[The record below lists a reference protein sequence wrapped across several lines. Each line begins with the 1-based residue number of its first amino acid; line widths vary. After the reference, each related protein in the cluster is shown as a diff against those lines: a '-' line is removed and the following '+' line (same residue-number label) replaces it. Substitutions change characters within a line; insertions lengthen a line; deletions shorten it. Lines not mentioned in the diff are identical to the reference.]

1 MNNQTQKSDKQKSEV
16 RNQKSEVRNQ
26 KSGSVLCPLSSV
38 LCHLWFVVFAGLGLF
53 LLAGCEPRLPSIGGD
68 EQFYEIK
75 IPPKK
80 LRQVETLDLEQMK
93 DEEKEQADVNEVRG
107 PPEKLEFTLEQC
119 RALALEN
126 NLDLKVQLISPAIAA
141 ERVSE
146 EEAKFEAA
154 FFSNI
159 GYTKTDTPIATILDI
174 AGSKVD
180 YSYTDLGVRVPLRTG
195 GTVTFDLADR
205 RTKTDSTWATFNP
218 SYSSN
223 LSVSISQPLLRN
235 AGNRANTYAIR
246 IAEYERQIT
255 DARTKLEVIRVIAA
269 VDRVYWRLYAAR
281 RELEVRKKEY
291 DLANAQ
297 LEQARRFVLSG
308 ERSQIEIIRAEAG
321 AAQRLE
327 AIIVAENNLRD
338 RERDLKR
345 ILNKVGLEMQIPT
358 VLIPATKPDPIHYEL
373 AKHRLVATAIEN
385 RMELLELELQ
395 IAEDIS
401 TIDYMRNQALPLV
414 TMDYTYNISGL
425 GATRD
430 DSFDLLSDKRFE
442 DHRFGLQLLI
452 PLGNEAAK
460 SRLRQAFYQ
469 RRQRLATRDNRSALI
484 EIEVLNAID
493 QLEANWQRIL
503 ASRQNA
509 ILTGRLFEAEKRQF
523 ELGLRTSTDVLDAQT
538 KFADAQSAEILALAE
553 YQIALV
559 DLGYATGTLLGAAKV
574 QWKPIVPESGIK

>member
-1 MNNQTQKSDKQKSEV
+1 MNNQ
-16 RNQKSEVRNQ
+16 
-26 KSGSVLCPLSSV
+26 SSIYNRQFSIV
-38 LCHLWFVVFAGLGLF
+38 MYCFVVFAGLGLF
-53 LLAGCEPRLPSIGGD
+53 LLAGCEQFPGD

-107 PPEKLEFTLEQC
+107 PPEELEFTLEQC

-159 GYTKTDTPIATILDI
+159 GYTKTDTPVASRIDI

-180 YSYTDLGVRVPLRTG
+180 YSYTNLGVRVPLRTG